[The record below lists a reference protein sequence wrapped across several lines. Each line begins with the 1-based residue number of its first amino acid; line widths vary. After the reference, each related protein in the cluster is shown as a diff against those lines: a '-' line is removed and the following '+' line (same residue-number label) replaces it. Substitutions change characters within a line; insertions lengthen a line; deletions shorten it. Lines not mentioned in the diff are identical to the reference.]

1 MRLRQILLMKIL
13 RVLHLWT
20 HCRYLGVKQV
30 VLGGVA
36 LSCFTLMGCGSSEDQ
51 GRNLKKDAVQVGAL
65 DAESQKGRALLDVA
79 LGQEGSISAKQSSN
93 VGLVAKEALPYVGRY
108 VTKINCDDAYVG
120 CDSGEAD
127 FIVSLLPNGIAHRM
141 IKHRGSITFTSN
153 QQYRQD
159 RWSYDP
165 NVHQIILHRASGVD
179 FFYDI
184 NSQKNIVMDLDKI
197 ANVTETNQQYFAEG
211 NPMPMKAYVLEK
223 IQTTS
228 AQ

>member
-1 MRLRQILLMKIL
+1 MRVEQILLMKIL
-13 RVLHLWT
+13 TALRLQKYPQ
-20 HCRYLGVKQV
+20 RYIARQ
-30 VLGGVA
+30 A
-36 LSCFTLMGCGSSEDQ
+36 LLSATALLCFVFIGCSASEDQ
-51 GRNLKKDAVQVGAL
+51 DRNLQKDAVQMGTL

-79 LGQEGSISAKQSSN
+79 LGQEGSALADQSRS
-93 VGLVAKEALPYVGRY
+93 VGLVAQEAFPYVGRY
-108 VTKINCDDAYVG
+108 IAKIDCEDAFVG
-120 CDSGEAD
+120 CENGEAD
-127 FIVSLLPNGIAHRM
+127 FIIGLLPNGIAHRM

-197 ANVTETNQQYFAEG
+197 ANVTEANQQYFAEG
-211 NPMPMKAYVLEK
+211 NPMPMKAYVLERVH
-223 IQTTS
+223 TTS
-228 AQ
+228 VK